1 MRMAC
6 HDTTHGTLVAAR
18 WHIMDTTD
26 TLDLLMPASLRF
38 LIAAKRCEV
47 AELEQLAQTS
57 PLIRASAALVHEL
70 QRERGLSNV
79 YLAATTTQGSNH
91 SQRLAQHIDHGQ
103 PFEDN
108 LLLCFEQMRLSAQDS
123 AATSPTA
130 LPGHGARLFNR
141 MADVLQG
148 LAALPYL
155 RQKVA
160 MRAWPISQATAA
172 YSRLIAALLSVVF
185 EAADSATD
193 PDASRL
199 LVALFHFMQGKEWA
213 GQERAT
219 GAALLSAGRADA
231 SLQQRLLHLIES
243 QERSFQV
250 FHEFASPSLQ
260 TLAHT
265 SQDTPQL
272 AELERLRRIIC
283 TTPAGQPL
291 STSLSALWFDTCSQR
306 LDHMKAVEERL
317 TLDLLSLCRCK
328 TDTAQRDLQD
338 WEHLLSD
345 PQAHATITSPV
356 REPSRYF
363 EDVPPAHKDGLP
375 MPDHQALQGRPVIE
389 LVREQS
395 QRLAE
400 MAAELDTIRA
410 SLNERKLI
418 ERAKGLLMAHRQLN
432 EDQAHKLLRQTAMSQ
447 NRRLVDVAEAVLS
460 MAHVLPRT

>member
-1 MRMAC
+1 
-6 HDTTHGTLVAAR
+6 
-18 WHIMDTTD
+18 MDTTD
-26 TLDLLMPASLRF
+26 PLDSFMPASLRF

-47 AELEQLAQTS
+47 AELAQLAQTS

-70 QRERGLSNV
+70 QRERGLSNL
-79 YLAATTTQGSNH
+79 YLAATATQVSSH
-91 SQRLAQHIDHGQ
+91 SQRLAEHIDHGQ

-108 LLLCFEQMRLSAQDS
+108 VLLCFEQMRLSAQDS

-160 MRAWPISQATAA
+160 MRAWPITQATAA

-219 GAALLSAGRADA
+219 GAALLSAGRAEA

-243 QERSFQV
+243 QERSFQM

-283 TTPAGQPL
+283 TTPAGQAL
-291 STSLSALWFDTCSQR
+291 STALSHTWFEACSQR

-317 TLDLLSLCRCK
+317 TLDLLALCRCK

-338 WEHLLSD
+338 WERLLSD
-345 PQAHATITSPV
+345 PQAQATMTSPV

-363 EDVPPAHKDGLP
+363 ENTAPSMGNWLTPPEGP
-375 MPDHQALQGRPVIE
+375 SALQGRPVIE

-395 QRLAE
+395 QRLAT

>member
-1 MRMAC
+1 
-6 HDTTHGTLVAAR
+6 
-18 WHIMDTTD
+18 MDTTAP
-26 TLDLLMPASLRF
+26 LDSFMPASLRF

-47 AELEQLAQTS
+47 AELAQLAQSS

-70 QRERGLSNV
+70 QRERGLSNL
-79 YLAATTTQGSNH
+79 YLAETATQGSNH

-108 LLLCFEQMRLSAQDS
+108 VLLCFEQMRLSAQDS

-160 MRAWPISQATAA
+160 MRAWPITQATAA

-219 GAALLSAGRADA
+219 GAALLSAGRAEA

-243 QERSFQV
+243 QERSFQM

-283 TTPAGQPL
+283 TTPANQPL

-317 TLDLLSLCRCK
+317 TLDLLTLCRHK

-338 WEHLLSD
+338 WERLLSD
-345 PQAHATITSPV
+345 PQAHAAMTSPV

-363 EDVPPAHKDGLP
+363 ENTAPSMSDWLTPPEGP
-375 MPDHQALQGRPVIE
+375 SALQGRPVIE

-395 QRLAE
+395 QRLA
-400 MAAELDTIRA
+400 AITAELDTIRA

>member
-1 MRMAC
+1 M
-6 HDTTHGTLVAAR
+6 
-18 WHIMDTTD
+18 D
-26 TLDLLMPASLRF
+26 TLDSLMPASLRF

-47 AELEQLAQTS
+47 AELAQLAQTS
-57 PLIRASAALVHEL
+57 PLIRATAALVHEL
-70 QRERGLSNV
+70 QRERGLSNL
-79 YLAATTTQGSNH
+79 YLAAAAAQGSSH
-91 SQRLAQHIDHGQ
+91 SQRLAEHIEHCQ
-103 PFEDN
+103 PFEAHV
-108 LLLCFEQMRLSAQDS
+108 LLCFEQMRLSAQDNS
-123 AATSPTA
+123 AAPTA

-148 LAALPYL
+148 LAALPHL

-160 MRAWPISQATAA
+160 TRAWPITQATPA
-172 YSRLIAALLSVVF
+172 YSRLVAALLGVVF
-185 EAADSATD
+185 EAADSASD

-243 QERSFQV
+243 QERSFQM

-283 TTPAGQPL
+283 TTPAGHTLSTPL
-291 STSLSALWFDTCSQR
+291 SRTWFETCSQR

-317 TLDLLSLCRCK
+317 TLDLLTLCRHK
-328 TDTAQRDLQD
+328 TDTAQRDLQA
-338 WEHLLSD
+338 WEALLSD
-345 PQAHATITSPV
+345 PQGHPTMASPV

-363 EDVPPAHKDGLP
+363 EDAPPPMGDGLTASEPPAI
-375 MPDHQALQGRPVIE
+375 QGRPVIE

-395 QRLAE
+395 QRLAA

-447 NRRLVDVAEAVLS
+447 NRRLVDVAEAVLA
-460 MAHVLPRT
+460 MAHVWPRT